1 MVKYD
6 RVTFFNAVALRAI
19 KNINA
24 FTQKEKK
31 KIINICMLVFSL
43 DHDNGLAMWVMLP
56 SDNWFSLFW

>member
-19 KNINA
+19 KIINA

-31 KIINICMLVFSL
+31 KSL
-43 DHDNGLAMWVMLP
+43 TYVCLYFH
-56 SDNWFSLFW
+56 

>member
-19 KNINA
+19 KIINA

-31 KIINICMLVFSL
+31 KKSL
-43 DHDNGLAMWVMLP
+43 TYVCLYFH
-56 SDNWFSLFW
+56 